1 MRPPR
6 SDRSVDESG
15 ACARRI
21 PGAARPG
28 ARRLLAATG
37 ALLALAV
44 PATAW
49 ADGPE
54 TLQARVAHAGFLAEA
69 PAPPGGA
76 GTVCIIDSGVDTD
89 TDAASAIVKRFAYDG
104 GSPDDVGAL
113 GDDGTQ
119 YPKHGTY
126 VAGVIAS
133 QIDGSGSSGIWPRAR
148 IVSVRVFASSSSG
161 TTAARYIDAIARC
174 RLEPNVKAINLSL
187 AGLAATKSQL
197 DELENAIVRARE
209 DYGINVVAA
218 GGNQA
223 LPMVAYPAQF
233 PSVLAVGAVAASG
246 GRWAASNYGTGLD
259 ISTLGDDVCL
269 SHQGETGLGQGHG
282 TSFAAPIVSAVI
294 AAMRSYAPTL
304 TVDQAEQALLD
315 SAKATAA
322 GKTLDAAAAFS
333 LAASRHHQPQLV
345 ELVNGY
351 TTAAA
356 IECAPP
362 PVITGGGAGG
372 AGGGG
377 QPSGTRQPTTPST
390 QAPASDEPV
399 VTPAPIVVPAL
410 PAAQTARST
419 RTARPTLR
427 SVTLRRGVLRVRIGG
442 FRRGMLAIYRVDRRR
457 YLRQAETLQ
466 VQIRSWKTVRVQL
479 HAPGLSVSRSLVVRH
494 GEEF

>member
-15 ACARRI
+15 ACARPI

-89 TDAASAIVKRFAYDG
+89 TDAESAIVKRFAYDG

-148 IVSVRVFASSSSG
+148 IVSVRVFAGPSSG
-161 TTAARYIDAIARC
+161 TTAADYVQGIDRC
-174 RLEPNVKAINLSL
+174 EREANVRAINLSI
-187 AGLAATKSQL
+187 AGLKATTSEL
-197 DELENAIVRARE
+197 SELENAIRNARTLF
-209 DYGINVVAA
+209 GINVVAA
-218 GGNQA
+218 AGNQA
-223 LPMVAYPAQF
+223 LPAVAYPAQF
-233 PSVLAVGAVAASG
+233 PSVLAIGAIEAAG
-246 GRWAASNYGTGLD
+246 ARWMASNYGTGLD
-259 ISTLGDDVCL
+259 ISTLGDGVCV
-269 SHQGETGLGQGHG
+269 SIPGETTLAVGRG

-294 AAMRSYAPTL
+294 AAMRSYAPKL

-315 SAKATAA
+315 SAQTTGA
-322 GKTLDAAAAFS
+322 GKTLDAAAAFT

-351 TTAAA
+351 TPGVA

-362 PVITGGGAGG
+362 PIITSGGAG

-377 QPSGTRQPTTPST
+377 RSNGTRQPVTP
-390 QAPASDEPV
+390 PAQVPATDEPV
-399 VTPAPIVVPAL
+399 VTPAPIVLPAL
-410 PAAQTARST
+410 PAAQTARSP
-419 RTARPTLR
+419 RTAQPTLR
-427 SVTLRRGVLRVRIGG
+427 SVSLRRGVLRVHIGG
-442 FRRGMLAIYRVDRRR
+442 FRRGMRVIYRVDRRR
-457 YLRQAETLQ
+457 YVRQVDTLR
-466 VQIRSWKTVRVQL
+466 VQTRTWKTLRIQL
-479 HAPGLSVSRSLVVRH
+479 QAPGLIVSRSLVVRH
-494 GEEF
+494 GAEF

>member
-6 SDRSVDESG
+6 SDRPVDESG

-28 ARRLLAATG
+28 PRRLLAATA

-44 PATAW
+44 PASAW

-126 VAGVIAS
+126 VAGVVAS
-133 QIDGSGSSGIWPRAR
+133 QIDGTGSSGIWPRAR
-148 IVSVRVFASSSSG
+148 IISVRVFPGPSSG
-161 TTAARYIDAIARC
+161 TTAADYIRGIIRC
-174 RLEPNVKAINLSL
+174 EREPDVKAINLSI
-187 AGLAATKSQL
+187 AGLKATTSEL
-197 DELENAIVRARE
+197 SELENAIQNARTLF
-209 DYGINVVAA
+209 GINVVAA
-218 GGNQA
+218 AGNQA
-223 LPMVAYPAQF
+223 LPAVAYPAQF
-233 PSVLAVGAVAASG
+233 PSVLAVGAIEAAG
-246 GRWAASNYGTGLD
+246 ARWMASNYGTGLD
-259 ISTLGDDVCL
+259 ISTLGDRVCV
-269 SHQGETGLGQGHG
+269 SIQGETTLAIGRG

-315 SAKATAA
+315 SAQTTAA
-322 GKTLDAAAAFS
+322 GKTLDATAAFT
-333 LAASRHHQPQLV
+333 LAASRHHQPQLFG
-345 ELVNGY
+345 LVNGY
-351 TTAAA
+351 TPAAA

-362 PVITGGGAGG
+362 PIITSGGAS
-372 AGGGG
+372 GGGG
-377 QPSGTRQPTTPST
+377 GRSSGTRQPATP
-390 QAPASDEPV
+390 PAQVPATDEPV

-410 PAAQTARST
+410 PAAPRARST

-466 VQIRSWKTVRVQL
+466 VQTRTWKTVRVQL
-479 HAPGLSVSRSLVVRH
+479 HAPGRSVSRSLVVRH

>member
-6 SDRSVDESG
+6 SDRSVDEPG
-15 ACARRI
+15 TYARRT

-28 ARRLLAATG
+28 PRRLLAATG

-44 PATAW
+44 PASAW

-54 TLQARVAHAGFLAEA
+54 TLQARVAHAEFLAEA

-133 QIDGSGSSGIWPRAR
+133 QIDGTGSSGIWPRAR
-148 IVSVRVFASSSSG
+148 IVSVRVFASQSSG

-223 LPMVAYPAQF
+223 LPMVAYPALF
-233 PSVLAVGAVAASG
+233 PSVLAVGAIAASG

-315 SAKATAA
+315 SAKTTAA
-322 GKTLDAAAAFS
+322 GKTLDAAAAFM

-345 ELVNGY
+345 ELVNDY
-351 TTAAA
+351 TPAAA

-362 PVITGGGAGG
+362 PIITSGG

-377 QPSGTRQPTTPST
+377 GGRSSGARQPSIP
-390 QAPASDEPV
+390 PAQVPATDEPV

-419 RTARPTLR
+419 RTAQPTLR
-427 SVTLRRGVLRVRIGG
+427 SVTLRRGVLRVHIGG
-442 FRRGMLAIYRVDRRR
+442 FRRGMSVIYRVDRRR
-457 YLRQAETLQ
+457 YVRQADTLR
-466 VQIRSWKTVRVQL
+466 VQTRTWKTVRVQL
-479 HAPGLSVSRSLVVRH
+479 HAPGRTVSHSLVVRH